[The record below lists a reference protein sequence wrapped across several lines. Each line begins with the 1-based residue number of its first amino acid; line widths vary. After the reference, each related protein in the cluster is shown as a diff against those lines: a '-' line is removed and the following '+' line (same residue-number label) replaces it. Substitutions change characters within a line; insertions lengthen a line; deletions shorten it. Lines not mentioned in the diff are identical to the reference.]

1 MSVSISSV
9 QARKLLAA
17 AHETE
22 ERTRERPA
30 VPWGWILCAAV
41 CFGASLP
48 LIFVLDQVWPTFLLV
63 PCIVCIVVIERRRS
77 NGVRSSIR
85 QPVKE
90 DPKMSLLPFGV
101 YFLCIS
107 LLQVGPIQNKVFSSL
122 LGALAT
128 VVFVVTYVRSWKNNA

>member
-1 MSVSISSV
+1 MSVLMSSA
-9 QARKLLAA
+9 QARELLAV

-22 ERTRERPA
+22 ERTREKPV
-30 VPWGWILCAAV
+30 VPWGWIVCAAV

-48 LIFVLDQVWPTFLLV
+48 LIFVLDQVWPFFLLV
-63 PCIVCIVVIERRRS
+63 PCIGCIFLIERRRS

-101 YFLCIS
+101 YILCTS
-107 LLQVGPIQNKVFSSL
+107 LLQVAPLQNKVFSSL

-128 VVFVVTYVRSWKNNA
+128 VVFVVTYVRSWRNNA

>member
-1 MSVSISSV
+1 MSVSISSA
-9 QARKLLAA
+9 QASELLAA

-22 ERTRERPA
+22 ERTREKPA

-41 CFGASLP
+41 FLGASVP
-48 LIFVLDQVWPTFLLV
+48 LVFVLDRFWPFFLLV
-63 PCIVCIVVIERRRS
+63 PCIGCIVVIERRRS

-90 DPKMSLLPFGV
+90 DPRMSLLPFGV

-107 LLQVGPIQNKVFSSL
+107 LLQVAPLQNKVFSSL

-128 VVFVVTYVRSWKNNA
+128 AIFVVTYVRSWRNNA

>member
-1 MSVSISSV
+1 MAVF
-9 QARKLLAA
+9 LLA
-17 AHETE
+17 
-22 ERTRERPA
+22 
-30 VPWGWILCAAV
+30 
-41 CFGASLP
+41 
-48 LIFVLDQVWPTFLLV
+48 
-63 PCIVCIVVIERRRS
+63 PCIGCIVVIERRRS

-107 LLQVGPIQNKVFSSL
+107 LLQVAPLQNKVFSSL

-128 VVFVVTYVRSWKNNA
+128 IVFVVTYVRSWRNNA